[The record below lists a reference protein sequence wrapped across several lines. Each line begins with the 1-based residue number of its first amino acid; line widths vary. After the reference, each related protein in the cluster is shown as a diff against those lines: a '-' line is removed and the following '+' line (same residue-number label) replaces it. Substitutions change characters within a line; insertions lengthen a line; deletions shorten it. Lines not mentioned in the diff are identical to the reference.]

1 MIVRQ
6 FLFWLRS
13 APAGERAEATAALAR
28 AFLYSDLSNDDL
40 AAAEGAM
47 TMLLDDP
54 SPLVR
59 MALAENLAPYE
70 TAPASVIYALAA
82 DQPDIAAIVL
92 ERSPLLV
99 DADLVDAVAS
109 QGPLVQAAVARRAN
123 VPPSVA
129 AAIVEVGEAEACLEL
144 LENPGAEIAP
154 FTIDRMVERFGHL
167 APIREDLLLR
177 PDLSVATRQ
186 ALVAKLSETLAD
198 FVVSRDW
205 LNPDRARRIT
215 KEACEKATVAI
226 AAETPQ
232 QEVRPLIRHLRHSGQ
247 LTAGLILRALL
258 SGNVSMFEE
267 SIAELS
273 GVKLSRVT
281 GLVHDRGSS
290 GFRAIYEKAGLPA
303 SAFPAFREAI
313 ATLNEDGFL
322 GDPSGAARL
331 KRRMIERVL
340 TRCSMSAIEDI
351 EPLLMLLRRFA
362 TEAAR
367 EEARMFCEDLVDG
380 LLPDIGMER
389 VAA

>member
-59 MALAENLAPYE
+59 MALAENLAAFDA
-70 TAPASVIYALAA
+70 APASVIYALAA
-82 DQPDIAAIVL
+82 DQPDIASIVL
-92 ERSPLLV
+92 ERSPLLL
-99 DADLVDAVAS
+99 DADLVDAVAT
-109 QGPLVQAAVARRAN
+109 QGPLAQAAIARRAY

-167 APIREDLLLR
+167 APIREDLLAR
-177 PDLSVATRQ
+177 PDLPVATRQ

-198 FVVSRDW
+198 FVVSREW
-205 LNPDRARRIT
+205 LAADRARRVT
-215 KEACEKATVAI
+215 KEACEKATVAL
-226 AAETPQ
+226 AAVSPQ
-232 QEVRPLIRHLRHSGQ
+232 DEVRPLIRHLRHSGQ

-258 SGNVSMFEE
+258 SGNVAMFEE
-267 SIAELS
+267 SLAELS
-273 GVKLSRVT
+273 GMKLSRVI

-290 GFRAIYEKAGLPA
+290 GLRAIYEKAGLPA

-322 GDPSGAARL
+322 GDPAGAARL

-340 TRCSMSAIEDI
+340 TRCSMSAIDDI
-351 EPLLMLLRRFA
+351 EPLMMLLRRFA

-367 EEARMFCEDLVDG
+367 EEARLFCDDLVDG
-380 LLPDIGMER
+380 LLPDPGTR
-389 VAA
+389 LVA

>member
-28 AFLYSDLSNDDL
+28 AFLFSDLSNDDL

-47 TMLLDDP
+47 IMLLDDP

-59 MALAENLAPYE
+59 MALAENLAPFE
-70 TAPASVIYALAA
+70 TAPTSVIYALAA
-82 DQPDIAAIVL
+82 DQPDVAAIVL
-92 ERSPLLV
+92 ERSPLLL

-109 QGPLVQAAVARRAN
+109 QGPLAQCAVARRSY

-144 LENPGAEIAP
+144 LENRGAEIAP
-154 FTIDRMVERFGHL
+154 FSIDRMVERFGHL
-167 APIREDLLLR
+167 APIREDLLAR
-177 PDLSVATRQ
+177 PDLPVATRQ

-198 FVVSRDW
+198 FVVAREW
-205 LNPDRARRIT
+205 LAADRARRVT
-215 KEACEKATVAI
+215 KEACEKATVAL
-226 AAETPQ
+226 AADSPR
-232 QEVRPLIRHLRHSGQ
+232 QEVRPLIRHLRQSGQ

-258 SGNVSMFEE
+258 SGNVGMFEE
-267 SIAELS
+267 ALAELS
-273 GVKLSRVT
+273 GMKLSRVV
-281 GLVHDRGSS
+281 GLVHDRSS
-290 GFRAIYEKAGLPA
+290 TAFRAIYTKAGLPA

-313 ATLNEDGFL
+313 TTLNEDGFL

-340 TRCSMSAIEDI
+340 TRCSAGEIGDI

-367 EEARMFCEDLVDG
+367 EEARMFCDDLVDG
-380 LLPDIGMER
+380 LLPDLGSR
-389 VAA
+389 LVA